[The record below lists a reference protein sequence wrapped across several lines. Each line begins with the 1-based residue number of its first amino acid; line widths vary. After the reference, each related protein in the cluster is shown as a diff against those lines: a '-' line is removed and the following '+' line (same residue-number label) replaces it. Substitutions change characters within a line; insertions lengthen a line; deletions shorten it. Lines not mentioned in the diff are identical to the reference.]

1 MPVHCCVPL
10 CNQRGVLDD
19 NGSKVSFFC
28 FPKDPHL
35 KKKWIVAIKRDEG
48 KLFVVT
54 KHTKVCSN
62 HFTADSY
69 LPNVVGDRR
78 YLRVDAVP
86 SVFAFGK
93 PKPPARKKPKDR
105 QQCVAKRKL
114 LSAIGQASS
123 SGFAS
128 QPLLSPS
135 SDVAASRDS
144 STAVETMDATECESS
159 VSTPASATHVR
170 DHEVCD
176 CACAVRVSELEK
188 QLSVLQMR
196 IHQLESDLE
205 GSTEEVKSAKANAVR
220 VPELEKQLSL
230 RQVCIQLESDLEI
243 RTKEVKSAKDTL
255 YKAQRE
261 YEILNM
267 ENKKLDRH
275 KSRQFSVECFK
286 DSPEDIS
293 FYTGLSNFESFMCF
307 FRLINPGDCVENIK
321 VWSRSYSSRS
331 SNAGRP
337 HMLTAKDQLFLVLV
351 RLRLGLFERDLA
363 YRFMVS
369 IATVSRICTTWISF
383 IYLQVGQMDLWLSR
397 DKVDKAMP
405 AVFKERYP
413 STRAIIDATEVRC
426 EVPSSLVLQSATY
439 STYKST
445 NTMKG
450 LVVISPDG
458 TITFLSKLFTGSV
471 SDKELVEKSGFLK
484 LKFEPGDSVM
494 ADKGFKIQDLL
505 SAKGVALNIPPFL
518 RRQHLT
524 EEEVRQ
530 TEEIAS
536 LRIHVERRI
545 QRIKAFHIFDRPI
558 PLSIAP
564 IINEI
569 WALCAFLSNLQ
580 SPLIAT

>member
-1 MPVHCCVPL
+1 M
-10 CNQRGVLDD
+10 DD

-28 FPKDPHL
+28 FPRDPHL

-62 HFTADSY
+62 HFTTDSY

-78 YLRVDAVP
+78 FLRVDAVP

-93 PKPPARKKPKDR
+93 PKPPARKKPKQR
-105 QQCVAKRKL
+105 QQCVAKMKL
-114 LSAIGQASS
+114 LSAVGQASS

-128 QPLLSPS
+128 QPPLSPS

-144 STAVETMDATECESS
+144 STAVETMDATECAS
-159 VSTPASATHVR
+159 VSNPASATHVR

-176 CACAVRVSELEK
+176 CACAVRVLELEK
-188 QLSVLQMR
+188 QLSLLQMR
-196 IHQLESDLE
+196 IHQLENDLE
-205 GSTEEVKSAKANAVR
+205 GRTEEVRSAKANAER
-220 VPELEKQLSL
+220 VPELETQLSL
-230 RQVCIQLESDLEI
+230 
-243 RTKEVKSAKDTL
+243 
-255 YKAQRE
+255 
-261 YEILNM
+261 
-267 ENKKLDRH
+267 
-275 KSRQFSVECFK
+275 
-286 DSPEDIS
+286 
-293 FYTGLSNFESFMCF
+293 
-307 FRLINPGDCVENIK
+307 
-321 VWSRSYSSRS
+321 
-331 SNAGRP
+331 
-337 HMLTAKDQLFLVLV
+337 
-351 RLRLGLFERDLA
+351 
-363 YRFMVS
+363 
-369 IATVSRICTTWISF
+369 
-383 IYLQVGQMDLWLSR
+383 LQVGQMDLWLSR

-405 AVFKERYP
+405 AIFKERYP

-484 LKFEPGDSVM
+484 LEFEPGDSVM

-580 SPLIAT
+580 SPLTAT

>member
-1 MPVHCCVPL
+1 MRSAPL
-10 CNQRGVLDD
+10 AGQTRRLRALTKRTGKQNYTARRSFHLPARRIS
-19 NGSKVSFFC
+19 NESGSPRHSVTCLCIAACRFATSEEFWTTTARRQVSFFC

-144 STAVETMDATECESS
+144 STAIETMDATECESS

-261 YEILNM
+261 
-267 ENKKLDRH
+267 
-275 KSRQFSVECFK
+275 
-286 DSPEDIS
+286 
-293 FYTGLSNFESFMCF
+293 
-307 FRLINPGDCVENIK
+307 
-321 VWSRSYSSRS
+321 
-331 SNAGRP
+331 
-337 HMLTAKDQLFLVLV
+337 
-351 RLRLGLFERDLA
+351 LRLGLFERDLA

-369 IATVSRICTTWISF
+369 IATTASVPEVDSQYVQPSL
-383 IYLQVGQMDLWLSR
+383 LQTASQLSEPLLR
-397 DKVDKAMP
+397 S
-405 AVFKERYP
+405 AVFFWLHKD
-413 STRAIIDATEVRC
+413 AIGAGKKDRLAVRL
-426 EVPSSLVLQSATY
+426 SSQ
-439 STYKST
+439 
-445 NTMKG
+445 
-450 LVVISPDG
+450 
-458 TITFLSKLFTGSV
+458 
-471 SDKELVEKSGFLK
+471 
-484 LKFEPGDSVM
+484 
-494 ADKGFKIQDLL
+494 
-505 SAKGVALNIPPFL
+505 L
-518 RRQHLT
+518 RR
-524 EEEVRQ
+524 R
-530 TEEIAS
+530 
-536 LRIHVERRI
+536 
-545 QRIKAFHIFDRPI
+545 
-558 PLSIAP
+558 
-564 IINEI
+564 
-569 WALCAFLSNLQ
+569 
-580 SPLIAT
+580 